1 MLLGFPDLLSGA
13 RLLLS
18 PVAAASLL
26 FSLRGSCP
34 WQVPLGALLLGAAS
48 DLADGILARRIG
60 RVGIRG
66 QRLDALAD
74 IALLLPTIA
83 ILAYAGILPLL
94 LPLAVT
100 FAFSLYAATLFV
112 LPQKATDK
120 RQIANRLGHLGGIGN
135 WLVACAGVAA
145 AAPSAPP
152 LLVSLT
158 YVLGVVDTLINSS
171 AALLRLHLLA
181 WKRPPWEEE
190 ISAQPRGRRP
200 GSTA

>member
-1 MLLGFPDLLSGA
+1 MSLGFPDLLSGA

-18 PVAAASLL
+18 PVAATSLL
-26 FSLRGSCP
+26 FSLRDSCP

-48 DLADGILARRIG
+48 DLADGIFARRIG
-60 RVGIRG
+60 RVGVRG

-94 LPLAVT
+94 LPPAVT
-100 FAFSLYAATLFV
+100 FAFSLYAASLFA
-112 LPQKATDK
+112 LPQKATGK
-120 RQIANRLGHLGGIGN
+120 RHVADRLGHLGGIGN

-158 YVLGVVDTLINSS
+158 YVLGVLDTLINSS
-171 AALLRLHLLA
+171 AALLRLRFLA
-181 WKRPPWEEE
+181 GKRPPREKDT
-190 ISAQPRGRRP
+190 SAQPPQRRP
-200 GSTA
+200 GGRA

>member
-1 MLLGFPDLLSGA
+1 MLRGFPDLLSGA
-13 RLLLS
+13 RLFLS

-48 DLADGILARRIG
+48 DFADGILARRIG
-60 RVGIRG
+60 GVGVRG

-83 ILAYAGILPLL
+83 ILAYAGVLPLL
-94 LPLAVT
+94 LPPAVT
-100 FAFSLYAATLFV
+100 VAFSLFAASLFV
-112 LPQKATDK
+112 LPQKATGE
-120 RQIANRLGHLGGIGN
+120 RQIADRLGHLGGIGN

-152 LLVSLT
+152 LFVSLT
-158 YVLGVVDTLINSS
+158 YALGVLDTLINSA
-171 AALLRLHLLA
+171 AALSRLYFLA
-181 WKRPPWEEE
+181 WKRPPWKEE
-190 ISAQPRGRRP
+190 IPAQ
-200 GSTA
+200 